1 MISLLEVKNFIRA
14 TDEDDALVS
23 ALMNSAKSYL
33 ATAIDNYETVY
44 ESADDAWK
52 AKADL
57 ALEMLVADWYENRTP
72 TARPVASSIQLLITQ
87 LQLDGVSNENS

>member
-1 MISLLEVKNFIRA
+1 MISLMEVKNFIRA

-33 ATAIDNYETVY
+33 ATAVDNFETVY

-72 TARPVASSIQLLITQ
+72 TERPVSSAIQLLIIQ
-87 LQLDGVSNENS
+87 LQLDGVNNENS

>member
-1 MISLLEVKNFIRA
+1 MISLMEVKNFIRA

-23 ALMNSAKSYL
+23 ALMSSAKSYL
-33 ATAIDNYETVY
+33 ATAVDSFETVY

-72 TARPVASSIQLLITQ
+72 TERPVSSAIQLLIIQ
-87 LQLDGVSNENS
+87 LQLDGVNNENS

>member
-1 MISLLEVKNFIRA
+1 MISLMEVKNFIRA

-23 ALMNSAKSYL
+23 ALMYSAKSYL
-33 ATAIDNYETVY
+33 ATAVDNFETVY

-72 TARPVASSIQLLITQ
+72 TERPVSSAIQLLIIQ
-87 LQLDGVSNENS
+87 LQLDGVNNENS

>member
-1 MISLLEVKNFIRA
+1 MEVKNFIRA

-23 ALMNSAKSYL
+23 ALMSSAKSYL
-33 ATAIDNYETVY
+33 ATAVDNFETVY

-72 TARPVASSIQLLITQ
+72 TERPVSSAIQLLIIQ
-87 LQLDGVSNENS
+87 LQLDGVNNENS